1 MKRYLSFIL
10 LLALMLGVFSVSY
23 AATVQVGD
31 GTATTTS
38 FPIWGLWNYSYS
50 QQIYT
55 QAQIN
60 TSGSIEKI
68 RFYYVSGPIA
78 NNKDWLIYMGHTD
91 KTVYQR
97 FRLGSC
103 RSTYAGL

>member
-10 LLALMLGVFSVSY
+10 LLALMLGIVGVSH

-68 RFYYVSGPIA
+68 RFYYVSGEVA
-78 NNKDWLIYMGHTD
+78 NNKDWRIYM
-91 KTVYQR
+91 
-97 FRLGSC
+97 
-103 RSTYAGL
+103 